1 MCDQSVCAD
10 LPILVSANPD
20 LIARTSWAGIG
31 PGKRPVVQDSF
42 ALRFEAI
49 KLHDKVS
56 GRLGAG
62 AVALDDLVLRL

>member
-20 LIARTSWAGIG
+20 LIARTSWAVIG

-49 KLHDKVS
+49 KLDVQIGS
-56 GRLGAG
+56 PIWAPT
-62 AVALDDLVLRL
+62 A